1 MEGIRNYFLAIV
13 AACMLSVLACALLKN
28 SRIQKI
34 TRFIAGILILLTV
47 SAPLLRLDLTGLAD
61 RIAELGDRSGFSTQ
75 QISKDYQTMLRAL
88 VQANMEKYIE
98 AKAEALGGII
108 QAEVT
113 VGSGETPMPESVIL
127 TGSMTPA
134 QAQALEDYIRDSLGI
149 PSDRQEWRLYG

>member
-1 MEGIRNYFLAIV
+1 
-13 AACMLSVLACALLKN
+13 
-28 SRIQKI
+28 
-34 TRFIAGILILLTV
+34 
-47 SAPLLRLDLTGLAD
+47 
-61 RIAELGDRSGFSTQ
+61 
-75 QISKDYQTMLRAL
+75 
-88 VQANMEKYIE
+88 MEKYIE